1 MTNDMGEAGGEA
13 VGEAGGEAGGEVYRF
28 PIFGF
33 SIGLVSCCAGVFQF
47 SSEKSCYYCLT

>member
-1 MTNDMGEAGGEA
+1 MTNDLGEAGGEA